1 MQNTFAYLLDNDH
14 VVTAQQIEEYFKRF
28 FSEIVTT
35 KGAEL
40 VEVRDD
46 ERTREFD
53 LLYKVEMCGDCEDA
67 GLEVCECAPQIES
80 IGYKCIDVYGTL

>member
-28 FSEIVTT
+28 FSDIITA

-40 VEVRDD
+40 VEVKDN
-46 ERTREFD
+46 ERSNEFD
-53 LLYKVEMCGDCEDA
+53 LFYTIPMCGDCEDA
-67 GLEVCECAPQIES
+67 ELETCECEPQIES
-80 IGYKCIDVYGTL
+80 IGYKCLDVYGTL